1 MPVIRLNPS
10 LSTNFHLEGYEVTI
24 DNINLN
30 ASDFENRDDGD
41 QNWRRLKIVPITIKI
56 NENLNIS
63 GDVYTE
69 NDELGFT
76 LYEVGNFSMKYN
88 LNIKHSKYGIS
99 SLVPTCKQLNGMV
112 NSQKAG
118 KDSSDLIKS
127 HSNKNV
133 KTSYSTCIISLQK
146 PNTDGILWIK
156 GKITFKIVLTNEI
169 LKDLETDSFKID
181 MAELL
186 KWDCFISKEAN
197 QNLKS
202 KENFIIKCK
211 GKNFYFNKTL
221 LCIISDVFSAMIQG
235 KLGQEGQSGIVE
247 INDFTPDIIR
257 AFKRICFESKDF
269 EEEDSIPDL
278 LLFAQKY
285 FMNPLKQKCLNYLV
299 TNLNQSNIY
308 DVIKIADQIDDEN
321 LLKICVNYMC
331 LNKSKLKKNEEWQDF
346 QKSHPECMIRI
357 MNLMLYSDSK

>member
-1 MPVIRLNPS
+1 MSAIPFNPS
-10 LSTNFHLEGYEVTI
+10 YSTNFHLDLEGYEVKI
-24 DNINLN
+24 DNINLK
-30 ASDFENRDDGD
+30 ASDFETKGRFVDGF
-41 QNWRRLKIVPITIKI
+41 LKIVPITIKI

-69 NDELGFT
+69 DDELGFT

-88 LNIKHSKYGIS
+88 LNIKHSKYGIFS
-99 SLVPTCKQLNGMV
+99 SLVPSCKQLNGMI
-112 NSQKAG
+112 NSQMAG
-118 KDSSDLIKS
+118 KDSSDLRKS
-127 HSNKNV
+127 HANKNV

-146 PNTDGILWIK
+146 LNTDGILWIK

-181 MAELL
+181 TAELL
-186 KWDCFISKEAN
+186 KWNCFINSEAN
-197 QNLKS
+197 KHLKN
-202 KENFIIKCK
+202 KENFIIKCM
-211 GKNFYFNKTL
+211 GENFYFNKTL

-247 INDFTPDIIR
+247 INDFTPDIVR

-299 TNLNQSNIY
+299 TNLNPSNIY

-321 LLKICVNYMC
+321 LLKKCVNYMR
-331 LNKSKLKKNEEWQDF
+331 LNKDKLEKNEEWLVF
-346 QKSHPECMIRI
+346 QKLHPDCMIRM
-357 MNLMLYSDSK
+357 MNLMLFSE